1 MAKDKVEPKEIE
13 LSEKQQYIQ
22 LQLTDLANKEKT
34 LMFQLDQVKASQQVF
49 KQAFVEASQEVAE
62 EVLKEK
68 EQNMD
73 ILIPLIVITVVV
85 LFSIKKFKPVLWL
98 QIKSKFKK

>member
-1 MAKDKVEPKEIE
+1 MTKDKVEPKEVE
-13 LSEKQQYIQ
+13 LSEKQKYIQ

-49 KQAFVEASQEVAE
+49 NQAFVEASKEVAE

-68 EQNMD
+68 E
-73 ILIPLIVITVVV
+73 
-85 LFSIKKFKPVLWL
+85 
-98 QIKSKFKK
+98 

>member
-1 MAKDKVEPKEIE
+1 MAKNSDKTKEVE

-22 LQLTDLANKEKT
+22 LHLNDLANKEKN

-49 KQAFVEASQEVAE
+49 NQAFVEASKEVAD

-68 EQNMD
+68 
-73 ILIPLIVITVVV
+73 V
-85 LFSIKKFKPVLWL
+85 S
-98 QIKSKFKK
+98 